1 MKQIQPLTIWKDGTS
16 EDAVYLKL
24 YISYDNLESFCM
36 FQYQLLNIDSNII
49 AEGNRNIAGQE
60 YTNWGSSGDSNNEAY
75 QIVANMLNLTLIP

>member
-16 EDAVYLKL
+16 EDAIYLKL

-36 FQYQLLNIDSNII
+36 FQYQLLNIDSNVI

-60 YTNWGSSGDSNNEAY
+60 YINWGSSGDSNNEAY
-75 QIVANMLNLTLIP
+75 QIVATMLNLTLIP